1 MFPHLRGRPITWKE
15 FYGAYESM
23 LGSSCTIGMTYK
35 QYRREVQRGPSMHE
49 LKDDLIALAGDP
61 HAKRIQGFHLLRS
74 LLRLLG
80 C

>member
-1 MFPHLRGRPITWKE
+1 
-15 FYGAYESM
+15 
-23 LGSSCTIGMTYK
+23 MTYK
-35 QYRREVQRGPSMHE
+35 QYRREVQRGPSLHE